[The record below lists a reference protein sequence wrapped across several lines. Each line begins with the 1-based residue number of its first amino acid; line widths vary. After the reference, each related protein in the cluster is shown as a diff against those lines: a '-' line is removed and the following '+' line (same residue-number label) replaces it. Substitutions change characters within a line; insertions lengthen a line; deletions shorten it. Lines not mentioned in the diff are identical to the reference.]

1 MFIFITHFLSLS
13 LLFYRNGLAEE
24 KRRIETKLTT
34 LEEDFEEEQMNLETA
49 NEKARKAQQI
59 ADSLSQEVS
68 SLQSNYQQ
76 SENNRLTLEKQVKRI
91 LYLYYEY

>member
-1 MFIFITHFLSLS
+1 
-13 LLFYRNGLAEE
+13 
-24 KRRIETKLTT
+24 
-34 LEEDFEEEQMNLETA
+34 MNLETA

-76 SENNRLTLEKQVKRI
+76 SENNRLTLEKQVKCI
-91 LYLYYEY
+91 LYLYYEYRIPPLLPSLPPLPLSFFIR

>member
-1 MFIFITHFLSLS
+1 
-13 LLFYRNGLAEE
+13 
-24 KRRIETKLTT
+24 
-34 LEEDFEEEQMNLETA
+34 MNLETA

-76 SENNRLTLEKQVKRI
+76 SENNRLTLEKQVKHI
-91 LYLYYEY
+91 LYLYYKY